1 MTQWLAG
8 MEITADRLN
17 DGVSP
22 TVITTGLTAA
32 SGFTVT
38 GFSGYKVGH
47 TAFIFATVSNT
58 SAISESGGN
67 ITPDVTIATLPAGW
81 APLDA
86 INGCFGNGA
95 MDGEYVILTDG
106 SIQLR
111 SAVANISAGTTLR
124 LTAAYVYAT

>member
-38 GFSGYKVGH
+38 NFSGYKIGH
-47 TAFIFATVSNT
+47 TAYIFATVTNT
-58 SAISESGGN
+58 SAISMSSGN
-67 ITPDVTIATLPAGW
+67 ITPDVTIASLPSGW
-81 APLDA
+81 WPLDA
-86 INGCFGNGA
+86 VNGIYGNGA
-95 MDGEYVILTDG
+95 MDGEWVIVNGD
-106 SIQLR
+106 IQIR
-111 SAVANISAGTTLR
+111 SAVANIASNTSLR
-124 LTAAYVYAT
+124 LAASYVVAT